1 MTPEQVAGWQ
11 LIETAPRDGRQI
23 LLYVPPEYVVAQWR
37 VFSDG
42 TSIWVIGHNTTS
54 GLTVALSRSATLWHP
69 IPEGAENA

>member
-23 LLYVPPEYVVAQWR
+23 LLYVPPEYVIGQWR
-37 VFSDG
+37 VFADG
-42 TSIWVIGHNTTS
+42 TSIWEIGQNPTRGS
-54 GLTVALSRSATLWHP
+54 IVALSHTATRWHP